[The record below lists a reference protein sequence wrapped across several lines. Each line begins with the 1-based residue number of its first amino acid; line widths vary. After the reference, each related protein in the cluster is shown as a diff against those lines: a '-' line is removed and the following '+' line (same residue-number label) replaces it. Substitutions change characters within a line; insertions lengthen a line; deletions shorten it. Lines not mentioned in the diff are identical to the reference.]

1 MQRIPLPNLRIP
13 IPIPIPQTP
22 SSASTTLLFQNPY
35 SQQKPPPF
43 APSTK
48 SRPSSHDYK
57 IPKRRFPPIFGCALP
72 CSGAICVKKAQ
83 NFSPPLVRR
92 MILAMLEETEINPPR
107 SMCQAENLSICHLLK
122 CPKNIIFVHTSR
134 VPKKLSSTKNSWG
147 TPISTSLTGA
157 YTDAEEP
164 RNYHSQSRRLLE
176 VEEP

>member
-1 MQRIPLPNLRIP
+1 
-13 IPIPIPQTP
+13 
-22 SSASTTLLFQNPY
+22 
-35 SQQKPPPF
+35 
-43 APSTK
+43 
-48 SRPSSHDYK
+48 
-57 IPKRRFPPIFGCALP
+57 
-72 CSGAICVKKAQ
+72 
-83 NFSPPLVRR
+83 